1 MKKYRITLK
10 ICVAL
15 AVLSAGFSGCSKEMT
30 SATVEPMKNIAGTWK
45 VVQITRNEEDL
56 SQRVDLS
63 TFRFILKEDYTYSFV
78 DKLPFVVNIPGT
90 FNLDDPQYP
99 FYLLLKPT
107 GGAFENKVSLQM
119 PVKKGKTQLSMT
131 LSPGCET
138 NKYRY
143 VFERV
148 QD

>member
-1 MKKYRITLK
+1 MKKYRNILK
-10 ICVAL
+10 VCLAL
-15 AVLSAGFSGCSKEMT
+15 SVLCSGLAGCSKEM
-30 SATVEPMKNIAGTWK
+30 SAVKVEPVKNITGTWRVIQ
-45 VVQITRNEEDL
+45 VVRNEEDL
-56 SQRVDLS
+56 TQRVDLS
-63 TFRFILKEDYTYSFV
+63 TFRFVLKEDNSYSFV
-78 DKLPFVVNIPGT
+78 DKFPFVVNSPGT

-99 FYLLLKPT
+99 FYLMLKPSD
-107 GGAFENKVSLQM
+107 GASESKVSLQM

-131 LSPGCET
+131 FSPGCET

>member
-1 MKKYRITLK
+1 MKQFRITLK
-10 ICVAL
+10 ACLALSVLISAL
-15 AVLSAGFSGCSKEMT
+15 AGCSKEMT
-30 SATVEPMKNIAGTWK
+30 SATVESMKDITGTWR
-45 VVQITRNEEDL
+45 VVQVTRNEEDL

-63 TFRFILKEDYTYSFV
+63 TFRFILKEDYSYSFV
-78 DKLPFVVNIPGT
+78 DKLPFVVNSPGT

-99 FYLLLKPT
+99 FYLLLKPS
-107 GGAFENKVSLQM
+107 GGASESKVPLQM
-119 PVKKGKTQLSMT
+119 PVKKGKAQLSMSF
-131 LSPGCET
+131 SPGCET